1 METTVF
7 TPAAVL
13 HLLCQIEELKD
24 KEIVISE
31 SLDNNLILQ
40 IGESTYELKSEV
52 ENEVEV
58 PADAVEEVQDV
69 NTSAYDEL
77 VENNVAEDGDAIEAG
92 LIKETLKTLLI
103 GGMVRLGTKML
114 KG

>member
-1 METTVF
+1 M
-7 TPAAVL
+7 
-13 HLLCQIEELKD
+13 
-24 KEIVISE
+24 
-31 SLDNNLILQ
+31 
-40 IGESTYELKSEV
+40 
-52 ENEVEV
+52 
-58 PADAVEEVQDV
+58 EEVQDV